1 MYDIYSYLVK
11 DAMSNV
17 ISFTRKVTFLLY
29 AFQCYQIDV
38 INMYHFHN
46 RTRIITRKEQV
57 EPEKNIP
64 QSVR

>member
-1 MYDIYSYLVK
+1 MIYIHIWLK
-11 DAMSNV
+11 MQCLMLF
-17 ISFTRKVTFLLY
+17 SFTRKVTFLLY

>member
-1 MYDIYSYLVK
+1 MLF
-11 DAMSNV
+11 
-17 ISFTRKVTFLLY
+17 SFTRKVTFLLY

-38 INMYHFHN
+38 INRYHFHN
-46 RTRIITRKEQV
+46 RTRIITRKEQA